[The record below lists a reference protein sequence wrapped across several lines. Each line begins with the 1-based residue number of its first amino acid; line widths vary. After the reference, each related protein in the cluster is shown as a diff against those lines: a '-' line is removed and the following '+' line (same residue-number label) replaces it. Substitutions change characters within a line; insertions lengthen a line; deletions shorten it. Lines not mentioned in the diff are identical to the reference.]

1 MAAQMKIKSASGVV
15 LFDSLLADGGVPI
28 DFYTIP
34 AGGGTFSS
42 PAFADATSGV
52 ALVASGGIGV
62 SYTVDKVSSP
72 VPALRFTFPAN
83 AAGAIVLLFAK

>member
-1 MAAQMKIKSASGVV
+1 MPAQMKIKNAAGTVV
-15 LFDSLLADGGVPI
+15 FDSLLADGGVPI
-28 DFYTIP
+28 DFYTVP
-34 AGGGTFSS
+34 TGGGSVSS

-83 AAGAIVLLFAK
+83 AAGATVLLFAI